1 MKFNVEPDIT
11 DRENRKKIGIVR
23 MEEWKNLTESKCS
36 ELRGRTSSGYSTA
49 IDKIYCKTN
58 NLKSQQITI
67 FVPLLQKF
75 MLNTENIH
83 SLIESRE

>member
-49 IDKIYCKTN
+49 IDHRQNILQNQHICILMAAAFVYC
-58 NLKSQQITI
+58 LGTI
-67 FVPLLQKF
+67 FLR
-75 MLNTENIH
+75 T
-83 SLIESRE
+83 

>member
-23 MEEWKNLTESKCS
+23 MEEWINLTESKCS

-49 IDKIYCKTN
+49 IDHRQNILQNQQLKIATN
-58 NLKSQQITI
+58 NYFCTTITKVHAEYRKYTI
-67 FVPLLQKF
+67 
-75 MLNTENIH
+75 TH
-83 SLIESRE
+83 

>member
-49 IDKIYCKTN
+49 IDKIYCKNQQLKIATN
-58 NLKSQQITI
+58 NYFCTTITKVHAEYRKYTI
-67 FVPLLQKF
+67 
-75 MLNTENIH
+75 TH
-83 SLIESRE
+83 